1 MGVTPREGHM
11 AIHIRRRELLAA
23 LGGAAAWPGGGAGSA
38 AARSDVAHWLALLD
52 EFDFRRCHLF
62 SHFLLHEDLYTYSA
76 ATMSC
81 RFWTACRSLSGA
93 KEHWLPYTGT
103 FVAKS
108 KRPLTKTRRNAGA
121 MASSQ

>member
-1 MGVTPREGHM
+1 M

-62 SHFLLHEDLYTYSA
+62 IHFLLHEDL
-76 ATMSC
+76 
-81 RFWTACRSLSGA
+81 
-93 KEHWLPYTGT
+93 
-103 FVAKS
+103 
-108 KRPLTKTRRNAGA
+108 
-121 MASSQ
+121 